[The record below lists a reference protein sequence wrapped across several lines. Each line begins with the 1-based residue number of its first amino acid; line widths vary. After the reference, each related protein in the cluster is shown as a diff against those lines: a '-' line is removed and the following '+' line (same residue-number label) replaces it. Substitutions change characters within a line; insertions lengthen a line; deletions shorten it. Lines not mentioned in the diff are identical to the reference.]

1 MIFFCPGFLTTKKNQ
16 HFLRVPVVLHAI
28 SGYEQDILETVAV
41 PTVQGLSRCL
51 AHPGRLRNEITISPD
66 FWSILQRLHQH
77 AEAAPMV
84 FEILRSIVETMSDIV
99 TGDNYKSAISLA
111 NDFITAGH
119 VGSIDERQRD
129 VQARRTKGV
138 KQPKPA

>member
-1 MIFFCPGFLTTKKNQ
+1 M
-16 HFLRVPVVLHAI
+16 
-28 SGYEQDILETVAV
+28 
-41 PTVQGLSRCL
+41 PTIQGLSRCL

-77 AEAAPMV
+77 PEVAPLV
-84 FEILRSIVETMSDIV
+84 FEVLENIIESSSNIV
-99 TGDNYKSAISLA
+99 TGDNYNSAISLA

-129 VQARRTKGV
+129 SQARRPKGV
-138 KQPKPA
+138 KQPKSAYASPSPFNQNKSLTHLI